1 MCLSGSS
8 RTIVEW
14 DRKQELALPKIIV
27 LTGAGLSADSG
38 IDTYRGKGGVYRGIP
53 TETVLSVKTFRED
66 PDLVHGLCDD
76 RRVELA
82 AAAPNPAHLMIGELA
97 RAYGDDLVHITQNI
111 DDLVERAGYQGSM
124 HVHGYLT
131 RMRSV
136 GNSKVLRDI
145 GYKRY
150 WSGADGDAPADGYR
164 FRCPKTG
171 SHFRPD
177 VVLYSSMLHQE
188 LAPMYPLAYRAMR
201 SLDPDDL
208 LVVIGTEGSV
218 LPVDMWARKAT
229 CFKVL
234 NNLHDAADISPGNFN
249 VYLRETAATAAEKI
263 LQIAEDHMGRFKAA
277 P

>member
-1 MCLSGSS
+1 M
-8 RTIVEW
+8 
-14 DRKQELALPKIIV
+14 PKIIV

-38 IDTYRGKGGVYRGIP
+38 IDTYRGNGGVYRGIP
-53 TETVLSVKTFRED
+53 SETVLSVKMFRED

-82 AAAPNPAHLMIGELA
+82 AAAPNPAHLMIAELA
-97 RAYGDDLVHITQNI
+97 RMYGADFAHITQNI
-111 DDLVERAGYQGSM
+111 DDLAERAGFLGSV

-136 GNSKVLRDI
+136 GNSKVLVDI

-150 WSGADGDAPADGYR
+150 WSGTDADAPADGYR
-164 FRCPKTG
+164 FRCPKSG

-177 VVLYSSMLHQE
+177 VVLYSSLLHE
-188 LAPMYPLAYRAMR
+188 EPAPLYPMAYRLMR
-201 SLDPDDL
+201 SLTQDDL

-218 LPVDMWARKAT
+218 LPVDMWVRKSP
-229 CFKVL
+229 CFRVL
-234 NNLHDAADISPGNFN
+234 NNLHDAADISSENFD
-249 VYLRETAATAAEKI
+249 VYLKEPAARAAEKI
-263 LQIAEDHMGRFKAA
+263 LQIAEDHMRRFKAA